1 MCIRDRYN
9 NESWKTFPS
18 RFVSAIVGRG
28 ERTESN
34 QLILNGFIP
43 PVIESIVI
51 IPSSA
56 QTAEELSTVV
66 QICIWSGSVNVIVS
80 GLQ

>member
-1 MCIRDRYN
+1 M
-9 NESWKTFPS
+9 
-18 RFVSAIVGRG
+18 
-28 ERTESN
+28 ESN
-34 QLILNGFIP
+34 QVILNGFVP

-66 QICIWSGSVNVIVS
+66 QICI
-80 GLQ
+80 